1 MLNKKLISGIS
12 SLYLCACLTP
22 PARADFVA
30 LANPDASY
38 VATTNLLPITG
49 SEFDTVD
56 SVTDGINTAFFRNP
70 GGFGTPLSLTI
81 FDVGSVWLSWSA
93 PPFAETDT
101 PPVLDVTAPGVR
113 ISLDQPAVVFGF
125 EAEPQAFGLHTITA
139 RFFDA
144 SGLAGTIT
152 QDLEGDSGA
161 RLFAAFDSQ
170 GFTDILIGSADEF
183 GIAQLRYGN
192 TAPVPEPSSV
202 GLTAAVLGLMLWRWR
217 SRDSARRG

>member
-1 MLNKKLISGIS
+1 MLNIKLIFGIS
-12 SLYLCACLTP
+12 SLSVCACVAP

-38 VATTNLLPITG
+38 IAMTNLMPIMG

-56 SVTDGINTAFFRNP
+56 SLTDGTNTAFFRNP
-70 GGFGTPLSLTI
+70 GPLVFPLSLTI
-81 FDVGSVWLSWSA
+81 FDVGSFWLSWSS

-101 PPVLDVTAPGVR
+101 PRVLDVTAPGVR
-113 ISLDQPAVVFGF
+113 ISLDQPALVFGF
-125 EAEPQAFGLHTITA
+125 EAQPQKFGLHTITA
-139 RFFDA
+139 QFFDA
-144 SGLAGTIT
+144 GGLAGTIT

-170 GFTDILIGSADEF
+170 GFTDILVGSADEF

-202 GLTAAVLGLMLWRWR
+202 SLTAAALGLLLWRWR
-217 SRDSARRG
+217 CRHSARRR